1 MEHGQHRPCDSGG
14 GSIDGQRSQEL
25 LEIYK
30 LHAELAERVTQRR
43 HASSRLYVSLLV
55 GLTVFV
61 GALLR
66 LGDEPSQHG
75 AVFVVVGA
83 VAFLLALSW
92 ERSLRSYAQLSS
104 GKFKALL
111 ALEGELAWAFYQCEW
126 RHLGEGK
133 NPKRYTE
140 LTRVERSVPWV
151 FGFLSVV
158 VGGLGMYWWIAGP

>member
-1 MEHGQHRPCDSGG
+1 MEYGQCRPCDSGG
-14 GSIDGQRSQEL
+14 GSIDGQHSQEL

-30 LHAELAERVTQRR
+30 LHAELTERVAERR

-66 LGDEPSQHG
+66 LGDDPSQHG
-75 AVFVVVGA
+75 AVFIAVGV

-111 ALEGELAWAFYQCEW
+111 ALEAELAWAFYQCEW

-133 NPKRYTE
+133 DPRRYTE
-140 LTRVERSVPWV
+140 LTQVERTLPCV
-151 FGFLSVV
+151 FGLLSVA
-158 VGGLGMYWWIAGP
+158 VGGLGLYWCIAGP